1 VEQRPITVTS
11 ETARNAVSR
20 PLAIRWAWLFVLLM
34 VLTSGWQAWSSYQA
48 AIRAAQTLATAL
60 ARVAEERIN
69 GSLRSV
75 DTLLRDLI
83 AQVPDVE
90 HVDASALDAYL
101 GVRMMNFPELRG
113 IALIDPRGRASYY
126 SFYNTNTPGVDLS
139 DRPHFVYQ
147 RDNYRLNRLYVSDPQ
162 IDRVTNNYSVY
173 ATRPILSEE
182 KAFRGVASAVVLPEF
197 FDGVLRSQA
206 AVCSCE
212 AVIVGSRGLVLA
224 RYPGGGGAIGSH
236 LPEGSSLSSHLTG
249 AERGVF
255 SETGEDGESRIVAYR
270 RLPELSLV
278 VAIGVSA
285 QSALEEW
292 WRSTVTVGAVELLG
306 ALVILWLARRAD
318 RKEMQRRETDANLQ
332 MTVERLAYSNADLER
347 FAFVASHDLQ
357 EPVRNVVSYSQLLAR
372 HCKGKLDAPSEDY
385 LTIIVNGAMRLH
397 ALINDMLVFSR
408 LTTTLTAHT
417 EVDCGLVTAAA
428 IESLSAAVVEAR
440 AEVSIAT
447 PLPILRGNRL
457 QLLVVFQG
465 LIGNAIKFR
474 AHGRLPRVTVSAER
488 QGDEWA
494 FLVEDNGIG
503 IDPAYADQIFVIFK
517 RLHGHDD
524 YPGTGCGLAVIKR
537 IIENHRGR
545 IWVEPNPLGGSRFRF
560 TLPARPSE
568 GG

>member
-11 ETARNAVSR
+11 ETAQDAVSR

-34 VLTSGWQAWSSYQA
+34 VLTSGWQAWDSYQA
-48 AIRAAQTLATAL
+48 AIRAGQTLATAL

-83 AQVPDVE
+83 SQVPDVE
-90 HVDASALDAYL
+90 HVDASVIDAYL
-101 GVRMMNFPELRG
+101 GVRLMSFPELRG
-113 IALIDPRGRASYY
+113 IALIAPQGMMSYY
-126 SFYNTNTPGVDLS
+126 SFHNMPGVDLS
-139 DRPHFVYQ
+139 ERPHFVYQ
-147 RDNYRLNRLYVSDPQ
+147 RDNYRLNRLYVSEPQ
-162 IDRVTNNYSVY
+162 IDRVTNNYSIF
-173 ATRPILSEE
+173 ATRPILSDD

-206 AVCSCE
+206 AVCPCDALIVSVQG
-212 AVIVGSRGLVLA
+212 AVVA

-236 LPEGSSLSSHLTG
+236 LPDGSSLSSHMVA
-249 AERGVF
+249 AENGVY
-255 SETGEDGESRIVAYR
+255 SETGEDGDSRIVAFR
-270 RLPELSLV
+270 RLPDLSLV

-285 QSALEEW
+285 KSALEEW
-292 WRSTVTVGAVELLG
+292 RRSTITVGAVELLG

-318 RKEMQRRETDANLQ
+318 RKESQRREAAASLQ

-372 HCKGKLDAPSEDY
+372 HCRGKLDASSEEY
-385 LTIIVNGAMRLH
+385 LAIIVSGAMRLH

-428 IESLSAAVVEAR
+428 IESLSGPLVEAG
-440 AEVSIAT
+440 AEVTITT

-474 AHGRLPRVTVSAER
+474 ARGRPARVTVSAER

-545 IWVEPNPLGGSRFRF
+545 IWLEPNPLGGSRFRF
-560 TLPARPSE
+560 TLPARPNE
-568 GG
+568 VN